1 MEREM
6 KLNKTLIVAALLT
19 GLSTTAQAESFGK
32 PCTTE
37 PKEKWLSLEAIE
49 KVVKDHGF
57 DVAKSKIKGT
67 CVEVYV
73 RDENGKR
80 IELFIDPA
88 TGNPVGSDWKS

>member
-1 MEREM
+1 M
-6 KLNKTLIVAALLT
+6 KLNKTLIIAALLT
-19 GLSTTAQAESFGK
+19 GLSATAQAESFGK

-57 DVAKSKIKGT
+57 DVAKSKGT